1 MTAKTITVDK
11 IPETKAKAKQSMSWL
26 SMKDWPSESRKAAV
40 EVYTV
45 VRTVT
50 VVEMVAG
57 VTGFTFEEEPP
68 ILSKH

>member
-1 MTAKTITVDK
+1 
-11 IPETKAKAKQSMSWL
+11 
-26 SMKDWPSESRKAAV
+26 MKDWPSESRKAAV

-57 VTGFTFEEEPP
+57 VTRIVEER
-68 ILSKH
+68 KVFKMC

>member
-1 MTAKTITVDK
+1 
-11 IPETKAKAKQSMSWL
+11 MSWL